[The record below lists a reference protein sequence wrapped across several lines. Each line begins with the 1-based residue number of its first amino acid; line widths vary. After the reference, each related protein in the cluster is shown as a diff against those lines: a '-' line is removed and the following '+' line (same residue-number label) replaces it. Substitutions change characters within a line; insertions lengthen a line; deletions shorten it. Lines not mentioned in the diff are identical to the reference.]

1 MQKSY
6 ILYAD
11 DDAEDHE
18 LMEMVIQPYPEL
30 RLVSFFNGHDLLNHL
45 TTSPKEEVCVV
56 LLDIN
61 MPQLTGIE
69 TLKLIRASEEI
80 RDLPVLMFTTSNT
93 PAEKHVARSMNADI
107 ITKPYTKGQ
116 VELVKDLII
125 SRCLAIRN
133 AS

>member
-18 LMEMVIQPYPEL
+18 LMQMVVKPYPEL
-30 RLVSFFNGHDLLNHL
+30 KLLSFFSGHELLNHL
-45 TTSPKEEVCVV
+45 NNSSKEEVCVV

-61 MPQLTGIE
+61 MPELTGIE
-69 TLKLIRASEEI
+69 TLKLIRAKNEI
-80 RDLPVLMFTTSNT
+80 SDLPVVMFTTSNT
-93 PAEKHVARSMNADI
+93 PAEKHVARSMNAEI
-107 ITKPYTKGQ
+107 ITKPYTNGQ
-116 VELVKDLII
+116 VEQVQELII
-125 SRCLAIRN
+125 SRCFAIRN

>member
-30 RLVSFFNGHDLLNHL
+30 KLLSFFNGHDLLNHL
-45 TTSPKEEVCVV
+45 NTSPKEEVCVV

-69 TLKLIRASEEI
+69 TLKMIRARDEMS
-80 RDLPVLMFTTSNT
+80 DLPVLMFTTSNT
-93 PAEKHVARSMNADI
+93 PSEKHIARSMNADI

-116 VELVKDLII
+116 VDLVKDLII
-125 SRCLAIRN
+125 TRCFAIRN

>member
-1 MQKSY
+1 MRKSY

-11 DDAEDHE
+11 DDVEDHE
-18 LMEMVIQPYPEL
+18 LMEMVIQPYPEFQ
-30 RLVSFFNGHDLLNHL
+30 LVSFYNGHDLLDHL
-45 TTSPKEEVCVV
+45 NKSRKEEVCVV

-69 TLKLIRASEEI
+69 TLKLIRAKDEI
-80 RDLPVLMFTTSNT
+80 SDLPVVMFTTSNT
-93 PAEKHVARSMNADI
+93 PAEKHVARSMNAEI
-107 ITKPYTKGQ
+107 ITKPYTKEQ
-116 VELVKDLII
+116 VEEVKELIV

>member
-1 MQKSY
+1 MRKTY

-11 DDAEDHE
+11 DDVEDHE

-30 RLVSFFNGHDLLNHL
+30 ELISFYNGRDLLDHL
-45 TTSPKEEVCVV
+45 INSHKDEDCVV

-69 TLKLIRASEEI
+69 TLKLIRAKNEI
-80 RDLPVLMFTTSNT
+80 SDLPVLMFTTSNT

-116 VELVKDLII
+116 VELVKNLIV
-125 SRCLAIRN
+125 SRCFAIRN

>member
-1 MQKSY
+1 MRKSY

-18 LMEMVIQPYPEL
+18 LMEMVIKPYPQL
-30 RLVSFFNGHDLLNHL
+30 QLLSFYNGRDLLDHL
-45 TTSPKEEVCVV
+45 INSRKEDVCVV

-61 MPQLTGIE
+61 MPKLTGIE
-69 TLKLIRASEEI
+69 TLKLIREKGDI

-116 VELVKDLII
+116 VELVKDMII